1 MKKTFRRL
9 IAAIPIVAVSAFTP
23 YSAVSA
29 DPVGENTPSGYTFVS
44 KSADFELYQKS
55 SAGSSDLI
63 AFRGVGVLTA
73 PPIEVAIGILDRIHR
88 PSWMR
93 DIQDLRMVRILGP
106 GHFVEY
112 SGVKTPFIVKNRDFV
127 IRTDVEVDLPHAKIL
142 IVSRSVEDM
151 DAPPTDAVRGK
162 LTEGRFLIEPGS
174 APGTTRLTA
183 DMDVDPMGSCP
194 RWIVNAFQ
202 KNWPV
207 AMFNGL
213 KWFLAKKVAT
223 LPEDLRPLFAAAP
236 PPGANASASAQK

>member
-1 MKKTFRRL
+1 MIRST
-9 IAAIPIVAVSAFTP
+9 PNTVSLLALVLFVGFATASP
-23 YSAVSA
+23 AGAA
-29 DPVGENTPSGYTFVS
+29 DPEGYAFVS
-44 KSADFELYQKS
+44 KSADFELYQKT
-55 SAGSSDLI
+55 SAGSDDLI
-63 AFRGVGVLTA
+63 AFRGVGILAAT
-73 PPIEVAIGILDRIHR
+73 PIEVATGILDRVHR
-88 PSWMR
+88 PTWMR
-93 DIQDLRMVRILGP
+93 DVQNLRTVRVLGP

-127 IRTDVEVDLPHAKIL
+127 IRTDVEVDLARSKIL
-142 IVSRSVEDM
+142 IVSRSVEDA

-213 KWFLAKKVAT
+213 KWFLTKKVAT
-223 LPEDLRPLFAAAP
+223 LPEDLRPLFTTA
-236 PPGANASASAQK
+236 ASAVPAGK